1 MASIFDNPNFQLI
14 EKVAGKPTIS
24 VTKNGVGFSK
34 QTLSRLGYSHFVLIY
49 INKVDKQLGIKAC
62 KKNEPGATKFVPE
75 SKEKTDSL
83 RWNNP
88 VFKEDV
94 ESLVSSELSGTDFI
108 CEGEYYDDENALLF
122 DFTKARPLDNKA
134 KTV

>member
-1 MASIFDNPNFQLI
+1 MASIFDNPNFQLM

-34 QTLSRLGYSHFVLIY
+34 QVLSRLGYSHFVLIF

-62 KKNEPGATKFVPE
+62 QKDTPGAIKFIPE
-75 SKEKTDSL
+75 SKEKADSL

-88 VFKEDV
+88 VFKDDIK
-94 ESLVSSELSGTDFI
+94 SLVEKELAEGDFA
-108 CEGEYYDDENALLF
+108 CDGEYIDEENALLF
-122 DFTKARPLDNKA
+122 DFTKAHHLDK
-134 KTV
+134 